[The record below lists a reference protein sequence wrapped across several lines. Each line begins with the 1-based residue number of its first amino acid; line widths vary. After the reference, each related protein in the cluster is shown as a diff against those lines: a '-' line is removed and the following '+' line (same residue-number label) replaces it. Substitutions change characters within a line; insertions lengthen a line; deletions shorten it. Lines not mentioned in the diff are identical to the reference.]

1 MAELWRRLRAA
12 VLHYFRAVHPTE
24 GDHLYT
30 PDTRQAAR
38 ENLRQYANGLQNL
51 VRACGSLPAS
61 YELKLPVP

>member
-1 MAELWRRLRAA
+1 MAELWGRLRAA

-38 ENLRQYANGLQNL
+38 DNLRQYANGLQNL
-51 VRACGSLPAS
+51 VRAFGNLSCLVSIDLAYP
-61 YELKLPVP
+61 